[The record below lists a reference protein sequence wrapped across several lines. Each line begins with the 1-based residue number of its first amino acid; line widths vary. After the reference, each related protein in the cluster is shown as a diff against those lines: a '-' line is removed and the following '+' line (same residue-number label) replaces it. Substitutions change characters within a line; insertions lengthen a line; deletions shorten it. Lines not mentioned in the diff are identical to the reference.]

1 MSTAVPFSQIN
12 YERIPLAAIEA
23 RFEEQLAAFQR
34 ASTWQEQDEAMLR
47 IQEIRLEVESAR
59 EISHIRHTIDTTDS
73 FYKDEQDYWDEAGPQ
88 YQGLVTKYYEAI
100 VQSRFR
106 KELEAKWGAQ
116 LFRIAETKIRTFSPE
131 VVLDLQEENRLSSQY
146 MALIASARIQFEG
159 EERTL
164 PQLIPFQTSIDRQ
177 MRKRAHEA
185 RYSFFREHGEE
196 LDRIYD
202 ELVKVRTRIARKLGY
217 QSFTELA
224 YARLNRTDYNA
235 EMVAVF
241 RKQVLEHIVPVA
253 SSLYERQR
261 ERIGVETLRYYDK
274 PFQFATGNPTP
285 KGSPEWIVENG
296 KRMYNELSKETGEFY
311 SFMLEND
318 CMDLLSKKGK
328 ATGGYCTYISQ
339 YRLPYIFANF
349 NGTSGDIDVLTHEA
363 GHAFQVYMSRDFAVP
378 EYHFPT
384 YEACEIHSMSMEF
397 LTWPWMELFFQE
409 DTEKYKFSHLADAL
423 QFIPYGVTVDE
434 FQHAIYE
441 NPDMTPAQRK
451 QTWREIERKYLP
463 HLNYEDNDFLENGG
477 YWQQQG
483 HIFMDPFYYI
493 DYTLAQICAF
503 QFWKRA
509 QHNPAEAWDD
519 YLTLCKE
526 GGSKSFTEL
535 VKVAKLDSP
544 FEDSCV
550 SSVIGDIKKWLDG
563 VDDKAL

>member
-34 ASTWQEQDEAMLR
+34 ASAWQEQDEAMLR
-47 IQEIRLEVESAR
+47 IQEIRQEVESAR

-164 PQLIPFQTSIDRQ
+164 PQLIPFQTSTDRK

-285 KGSPEWIVENG
+285 KGTPEWIVENG

-544 FEDSCV
+544 FEDGCV